1 MAAPTA
7 PMPSSSTNNSG
18 AAAKPGPMSAAD
30 KQAAFSKGLEGVVG
44 GQTGICSI
52 EQDKLIYRGYEIHD
66 LAAHA
71 TFEEVAFLLLEGHK
85 PGASELNRFKGEV
98 IAERALHPTVVSFL
112 ESSAGWLAS
121 GRAVPMDVLRTA
133 VSILGH
139 TDPDCQDNSPAAN
152 LRKAKRLL
160 AKIPTIV
167 GHMQN
172 VIDGRA
178 IIGQEL
184 GGDPAL
190 SHAANLLYMMT
201 GHRPT
206 AQEAR
211 VMDVSLILYAEH
223 EFNASTFTS
232 RVIAGTLSDMHSAV
246 SGAIGALKGP
256 LHGGANEAAMDM
268 LKEIL
273 ADVGEKGIGTHAV
286 DEWMDKAF
294 ASKRKLMGFGHR
306 VYKNG
311 DHRAGILHALGKKN
325 AATKHTQYGG
335 IPASKW
341 FELGEQVQKIMLTK
355 KNIHPNVDF
364 PCGMTYFTMSI
375 PVPQYTPIFVA
386 SRVTGWCAH
395 VMEQH
400 SDNRLIRPLSI
411 YTGPAEKKWN
421 G

>member
-1 MAAPTA
+1 
-7 PMPSSSTNNSG
+7 MPSTAATHPAPASSATSKADQ
-18 AAAKPGPMSAAD
+18 AAAFA
-30 KQAAFSKGLEGVVG
+30 KGLEGVIG
-44 GQTGICSI
+44 GQTGVCSI
-52 EQDKLIYRGYEIHD
+52 EQDKLIYRGFEIHD

-85 PGASELNRFKGEV
+85 PDSRELERFKAEV
-98 IAERALHPTVVSFL
+98 IAERALHPAVTTFI
-112 ESSAGWLAS
+112 ESAGGWLAS
-121 GRAVPMDVLRTA
+121 GRAVPMDIVRTA

-139 TDPDCQDNSPAAN
+139 TDPDAQDNSAAAN

-160 AKIPTIV
+160 AKIPTII

-178 IIGQEL
+178 LIGREL
-184 GGDPAL
+184 GGDPSL
-190 SHAANLLYMMT
+190 GHAANLLYMMT
-201 GHRPT
+201 GRRPT
-206 AQEAR
+206 TAEAR
-211 VMDVSLILYAEH
+211 TMDVSLILYAEH
-223 EFNASTFTS
+223 EFNASTFTC
-232 RVIAGTLSDMHSAV
+232 RVISGTLSDMHSAIAGGV
-246 SGAIGALKGP
+246 GALKGP

-273 ADVGEKGIGTHAV
+273 ASVGPDGIGTPKV
-286 DEWMDKAF
+286 DAWMEQAF
-294 ASKRKLMGFGHR
+294 TSKRKLMGFGHR

-311 DHRAGILHALGKKN
+311 DHRAGILHALGRKM
-325 AATKHTQYGG
+325 AATLPGTFGG

-341 FELGEQVQKIMLTK
+341 FDLGEQVQKIMLEK

-364 PCGMTYFTMSI
+364 PCGMTYFIMGI

-386 SRVTGWCAH
+386 ARITGWCAH

-400 SDNRLIRPLSI
+400 ADNRLIRPLSI

>member
-1 MAAPTA
+1 MAAVPPA
-7 PMPSSSTNNSG
+7 APSSAASHTNGSK
-18 AAAKPGPMSAAD
+18 AGPSKAD
-30 KQAAFSKGLEGVVG
+30 QLASLAKGLEGVIG
-44 GQTGICSI
+44 GTTAVCSI

-66 LAAHA
+66 LAEHA
-71 TFEEVAFLLLEGHK
+71 TFEEVAYLLLEGHR
-85 PGASELNRFKGEV
+85 PDVPSLRRFKAEV
-98 IAERALHPTVVSFL
+98 VAERALPSAVVSFL
-112 ESSAGWLAS
+112 ESIAGWLAS

-139 TDPDCQDNSPAAN
+139 TDPDCQDNSRAAE

-160 AKIPTIV
+160 AKIPTII

-172 VIDGRA
+172 IIDGRG
-178 IIGQEL
+178 IVGREL
-184 GGDPAL
+184 GGDPSL
-190 SHAANLLYMMT
+190 GHAANMLYMMT
-201 GHRPT
+201 GRRPT
-206 AQEAR
+206 EKEAR

-232 RVIAGTLSDMHSAV
+232 RVISGTLSDMHGAV
-246 SGAIGALKGP
+246 TGAIAALKGP

-273 ADVGEKGIGTHAV
+273 AAVGEKGIGTPAV
-286 DEWMDKAF
+286 DAWMEQAF
-294 ASKRKLMGFGHR
+294 TSKRKLMGFGHR

-311 DHRAGILHALGKKN
+311 DHRAGILHKLGRDMASKLEG
-325 AATKHTQYGG
+325 TFGG
-335 IPASKW
+335 IPAPRW
-341 FELGEQVQKIMLTK
+341 FDLGEQVQKIMLTK

-364 PCGMTYFTMSI
+364 PCGMTYFIMGI

-386 SRVTGWCAH
+386 ARITGWSAH
-395 VMEQH
+395 IIEQH

-411 YTGPAEKKWN
+411 YTGEAERKWN

>member
-1 MAAPTA
+1 MATAPAAPA
-7 PMPSSSTNNSG
+7 PANSS
-18 AAAKPGPMSAAD
+18 AAAKND
-30 KQAAFSKGLEGVVG
+30 KAAAFAKGLEGVIG
-44 GQTGICSI
+44 GQTAVCSI

-85 PGASELNRFKGEV
+85 PTPAELNRFKAEIV
-98 IAERALHPTVVSFL
+98 AERPLHPAVTQFL
-112 ESSAGWLAS
+112 LSSAGWLAS

-160 AKIPTIV
+160 AKIPTII

-178 IIGQEL
+178 LIGAEL

-190 SHAANLLYMMT
+190 GHAANMLYMMT
-201 GHRPT
+201 GHKPS

-232 RVIAGTLSDMHSAV
+232 RVIAGTLSDMHGAV
-246 SGAIGALKGP
+246 AGAIAALKGP
-256 LHGGANEAAMDM
+256 LHGGANEAAMEM
-268 LKEIL
+268 LKEIVK
-273 ADVGEKGIGTHAV
+273 DVGVEGIGTPKV
-286 DEWMDKAF
+286 DEWMERAF

-311 DHRAGILHALGKKN
+311 DHRAGILMGLGRKN
-325 AATKHTQYGG
+325 AQTKSGQLYGGVPATK
-335 IPASKW
+335 W
-341 FELGEQVQKIMLTK
+341 FDLGDQVQKIMLAK
-355 KNIHPNVDF
+355 KTIHPNVDF

-386 SRVTGWCAH
+386 ARITGWCAH

-400 SDNRLIRPLSI
+400 ADNRLIRPLSI

>member
-1 MAAPTA
+1 MTSAAT
-7 PMPSSSTNNSG
+7 
-18 AAAKPGPMSAAD
+18 AAKPAIHAD
-30 KQAAFSKGLEGVVG
+30 KAAAFARGLEGVIG
-44 GQTGICSI
+44 GQTAVCSI

-66 LAAHA
+66 LAANA

-85 PGASELNRFKGEV
+85 PTAAELARFKAEL
-98 IAERALHPTVVSFL
+98 IAERPLPTAVTAFL
-112 ESSAGWLAS
+112 EGAGGWLAS

-139 TDPDCQDNSPAAN
+139 TDPESQLNTPDAN
-152 LRKAKRLL
+152 LRKAKRLT

-178 IIGQEL
+178 IIGREL
-184 GGDPAL
+184 GGDPSL
-190 SHAANLLYMMT
+190 SHAANMLYMMT
-201 GHRPT
+201 GRRPSES
-206 AQEAR
+206 EAR

-232 RVIAGTLSDMHSAV
+232 RVISGTLSDMHGAV
-246 SGAIGALKGP
+246 CGGIAALKGP
-256 LHGGANEAAMDM
+256 LHGGANEMAMEM

-273 ADVGEKGIGTHAV
+273 RDVGPDGIGTPKV
-286 DEWMDKAF
+286 DAWMEKAF
-294 ASKRKLMGFGHR
+294 TEKRKLMGFGHR

-311 DHRAGILHALGKKN
+311 DHRAGILHKLGREM
-325 AATKHTQYGG
+325 
-335 IPASKW
+335 ASKLQGSFGGLPALRW
-341 FELGEQVQKIMLTK
+341 FDLGEQVQKIMLTK

-364 PCGMTYFTMSI
+364 PCGMTYFIMNI

-386 SRVTGWCAH
+386 ARITGWTSH
-395 VMEQH
+395 VLEQH
-400 SDNRLIRPLSI
+400 ADNRLIRPLSI
-411 YTGPAEKKWN
+411 YTGPAERKWN